1 MELSTVT
8 QLLTKN
14 HIPVF
19 GIESGSKIEVK
30 SEQKSSAKEFI
41 SKELSNDEKCC
52 RVAELAYYKA
62 EARGFEPGHELE
74 DWLTAEAE
82 VTQ

>member
-19 GIESGSKIEVK
+19 GIESKTKSANEAKSKKE
-30 SEQKSSAKEFI
+30 SSI
-41 SKELSNDEKCC
+41 SIKELSAEDKCFL
-52 RVAELAYYKA
+52 VTESAYYKA
-62 EARGFEPGHELE
+62 EARGFESGHELE
-74 DWLTAEAE
+74 DWLAAEAE
-82 VTQ
+82 ATQ

>member
-8 QLLTKN
+8 QLLTNN

-19 GIESGSKIEVK
+19 GIESKTKSK
-30 SEQKSSAKEFI
+30 SEAKSKKVSNI
-41 SKELSNDEKCC
+41 SSKELNDEDRCC
-52 RVAELAYYKA
+52 LVAESAYYRA
-62 EARGFEPGHELE
+62 EARGFESGHELE
-74 DWLTAEAE
+74 DWLAAEAE

>member
-19 GIESGSKIEVK
+19 GIESKDNSKPKIK
-30 SEQKSSAKEFI
+30 KESGI
-41 SKELSNDEKCC
+41 SIKALTGEERCSL
-52 RVAELAYYKA
+52 VAEAAYYKA
-62 EARGFEPGHELE
+62 EARGFESGHELE
-74 DWLTAEAE
+74 DWLAAEAE
-82 VTQ
+82 VAK

>member
-19 GIESGSKIEVK
+19 GIEPESKNEGESK
-30 SEQKSSAKEFI
+30 QKSSAKEI
-41 SKELSNDEKCC
+41 GTKELSIEDKCC

-74 DWLTAEAE
+74 DWLSAESE
-82 VTQ
+82 VSQ

>member
-19 GIESGSKIEVK
+19 GIESKIKTKSKVE
-30 SEQKSSAKEFI
+30 SSATNP
-41 SKELSNDEKCC
+41 SATNSSDEERCC
-52 RVAELAYYKA
+52 LVAELAYYKA

-74 DWLTAEAE
+74 DWLAAEAE

>member
-19 GIESGSKIEVK
+19 GIESKTKSK
-30 SEQKSSAKEFI
+30 SEAKSKNESSI
-41 SKELSNDEKCC
+41 SIKELSGEDRRCL
-52 RVAELAYYKA
+52 VAEYAYYKA
-62 EARGFEPGHELE
+62 EARGFESGHEVE
-74 DWLTAEAE
+74 DWLAAEAE
-82 VTQ
+82 VMQ

>member
-14 HIPVF
+14 RIPVF
-19 GIESGSKIEVK
+19 GIESK
-30 SEQKSSAKEFI
+30 SEIKTKQKSSAKEV
-41 SKELSNDEKCC
+41 SKKESSNEDRCC

-74 DWLTAEAE
+74 DWLAAEAE
-82 VTQ
+82 VAQ

>member
-1 MELSTVT
+1 MEISTVT

-19 GIESGSKIEVK
+19 GIESGAK
-30 SEQKSSAKEFI
+30 SEAKPKQKSSAKETGIKDF
-41 SKELSNDEKCC
+41 SNRDRSC

-62 EARGFEPGHELE
+62 EARGFAPGHELE
-74 DWLTAEAE
+74 DWLSAEAE

>member
-19 GIESGSKIEVK
+19 GIESKTKSKKE
-30 SEQKSSAKEFI
+30 SSI
-41 SKELSNDEKCC
+41 SIKELSGEDRRCL
-52 RVAELAYYKA
+52 VAESAYYKA
-62 EARGFEPGHELE
+62 EARGFESGHELE
-74 DWLTAEAE
+74 DWLAAEAE

>member
-19 GIESGSKIEVK
+19 GIESKIK
-30 SEQKSSAKEFI
+30 TK
-41 SKELSNDEKCC
+41 SKEEAVATRANAINLSDEDRCC
-52 RVAELAYYKA
+52 LVAELAYYKA

-74 DWLTAEAE
+74 DWLAVEAE